1 MTTYLTSWEAKDANT
16 LRRRLSRRGLGELG
30 PVLERQLGELD
41 EQRHPLFQGK
51 RLEPTGFLLFRFQAS
66 IVADERFHGL
76 ILPLTPLRGGY
87 FRFRR
92 RGFAGGSGTNCMFTA
107 TNWPENHATR
117 RPTNFSTRKNWS
129 LGAAG

>member
-41 EQRHPLFQGK
+41 EQRHPLVQGK

-66 IVADERFHGL
+66 IVADERFHGR
-76 ILPLTPLRGGY
+76 ILPRAPPLSS
-87 FRFRR
+87 F
-92 RGFAGGSGTNCMFTA
+92 S
-107 TNWPENHATR
+107 
-117 RPTNFSTRKNWS
+117 RPSVEEVPL
-129 LGAAG
+129 LGARVRALLDEL